1 MTLKKIL
8 EITKPDEYN
17 FILPRGLGD
26 SMDMCALKQA
36 IIEKYD
42 APIHFIIKPAHEIV
56 MYIYNISD
64 YSIHLF
70 TEDELRGIGKN
81 NHHPVKGEL
90 YVAHPIYSYDCG
102 FFEYKLCIHN
112 LQFFQFLFRVDNNC
126 TLLRPVK
133 YPEITAKISKDFPQ
147 LDKTA
152 LLLPEAR
159 SIARLKRGFWE
170 TLAGELREKGFTV
183 VQSYSS
189 EDFKIEGIEAMPDD
203 INYVTAL
210 AIHCSAVYALRN
222 GLCDVIAG
230 KAKRLVVFYPSQQ
243 KYSFY
248 YMDYDNVENIL
259 VGIADKKTVYS
270 ITREQ
275 RIPKL
280 KRKLKKIVKMI
291 LKIALK
297 TVNPIRQFVKR
308 FCNINKRI
316 GMEISHNPT
325 ESYND
330 MLDLARIRGQGNTG
344 H

>member
-1 MTLKKIL
+1 MTLKKLL

-17 FILPRGLGD
+17 FISPCGLGD
-26 SMDMCALKQA
+26 TMGICALKQS
-36 IIEKYD
+36 IEEKYNV
-42 APIHFIIKPAHEIV
+42 PIHFIIKPAHEIV

-64 YSIHLF
+64 YSVHQF
-70 TEDELRGIGKN
+70 TQNELYAIGKSS
-81 NHHPVKGEL
+81 HHPVKGGL

-102 FFEYKLCIHN
+102 FFEYKLCIN
-112 LQFFQFLFRVDNNC
+112 ILQFFQFLFRLDNNC
-126 TLLRPVK
+126 TLLSPVK

-159 SIARLKRGFWE
+159 SIARLKRGFWG

-259 VGIADKKTVYS
+259 VDIVDKKTVYS
-270 ITREQ
+270 CLREQ

-280 KRKLKKIVKMI
+280 KRKLKRIVKTI

-308 FCNINKRI
+308 FRNINKRI
-316 GMEISHNPT
+316 GMEISRNPA
-325 ESYND
+325 EFYND
-330 MLDLARIRGQGNTG
+330 MLDLARIRGQENNG